1 MSSVEDNKV
10 IVIVGPTG
18 VGKTDISIHL
28 AQKFNGE
35 IISAD
40 SRTFYIGMDIGTAKP
55 SKSDQQTVKHYMVD
69 VADPG
74 ENISLATFQKTSIEL
89 INLIRSKG
97 KTPFIVGGTGQY
109 IRAITHGWD
118 SPAVAPQLKLRRIL
132 ESISQEKGYS
142 YLHDN
147 LAHMDP
153 SAAEKIDPRNV
164 RRTIRALEVIFTTG
178 KTFSS
183 QRKKGRQLF
192 NYLLIGLTRPRE
204 ELYERIDQRIET
216 MFEKGFISEVMN
228 LLEVGYS
235 ENTPSLSAIGYPEC
249 IRVIKGEITESEAKT
264 EIKRKTRIFV
274 RRQAN
279 WFKPGDESIKW
290 FDLSSVNL
298 EDIEDYIRNK
308 LRS

>member
-10 IVIVGPTG
+10 IVIVGPTA

-132 ESISQEKGYS
+132 ESISQDKGYS

-147 LAHMDP
+147 LAVMDP

-192 NYLLIGLTRPRE
+192 NHLLIGLTRPRE

-216 MFEKGFISEVMN
+216 MFKKGFISEVKT
-228 LLEVGYS
+228 LLEAGYS

-249 IRVIKGEITESEAKT
+249 IQVIKGEITESEAKT

-290 FDLSSVNL
+290 FNLSSENL
-298 EDIEDYIRNK
+298 EDIEIYIRSK

>member
-97 KTPFIVGGTGQY
+97 KIPFIVGGTGQY

-132 ESISQEKGYS
+132 ETISQDKGYS

-178 KTFSS
+178 RTFSS

-192 NYLLIGLTRPRE
+192 NHLLIGLTRPRE

-249 IRVIKGEITESEAKT
+249 IQVIKGEITESEAKT

-290 FDLSSVNL
+290 FNLSSESL
-298 EDIEDYIRNK
+298 EDIEIYIRNK
-308 LRS
+308 L